1 VKIRRYILSLSAVI
15 VSVFFL
21 AASTG
26 ITVIVHDCPVCHDFY
41 VRSGILI
48 EPAEPADDCCEAAER
63 HCSTENSITVEGTC
77 CHFDISHLRLI
88 NYTPSVNNN
97 TPALVAVI
105 TDNQNIHIIKS
116 PELPVL
122 IPEEFHNKHGGRYIT
137 TYNHQ
142 LIS

>member
-1 VKIRRYILSLSAVI
+1 MKIRSYILSLSATVVTI
-15 VSVFFL
+15 FFL

-48 EPAEPADDCCEAAER
+48 EPSEPADNCCEAAET
-63 HCSTENSITVEGTC
+63 HCSAEKSITVEGTC
-77 CHFDISHLRLI
+77 CHFSINNFRLI
-88 NYTPSVNNN
+88 NFTPSFNNN
-97 TPALVAVI
+97 THALVAVL
-105 TDNQNIHIIKS
+105 TDNQNLNVIKY
-116 PELPVL
+116 PEPPVN
-122 IPEEFHNKHGGRYIT
+122 IPHEFHNKHGGRYIT

>member
-1 VKIRRYILSLSAVI
+1 MKIRRYILSLSAVI

-48 EPAEPADDCCEAAER
+48 EPAEPADDCCEAAEN
-63 HCSTENSITVEGTC
+63 HCSAEKSITVEGTY

-105 TDNQNIHIIKS
+105 TDNQNLNIINS
-116 PELPVL
+116 PEPPANIPV
-122 IPEEFHNKHGGRYIT
+122 EFHNKHGGRFIS